1 MFFLVRS
8 KPCWDNLWLMLAGW
22 VLFLAQPGIADDSC
36 PVYLAGQETSYTIKF
51 RSESGSRYVELRN
64 SCLFGRQL
72 NVPAR
77 IDSERRELL
86 TRFFEEGFDK
96 DVKELCLHPLP
107 DKLDKL
113 DKLDNEQRQYLK
125 QIDESFQYNEKIKSL
140 WDPQNFNFFKCVSD
154 RARMLSKAIYKSKV
168 VSNAP
173 LAFYDSMVNAGKQQ
187 HLQLVL
193 SRFECYRE
201 EQVLVF
207 AATSEREWAFF
218 PNGVHNVKGTP
229 EAVLYEWELKINKLG
244 EVIAAN
250 LIYPGLSGQSLL
262 TGFSGQSLLK
272 CIPIDS
278 IGFTCCA
285 SGGFGVS
292 ALFLSSMVVLSQ
304 FSSEWMIATKVFGG
318 FVCCITALTGGGAV
332 SGLNE
337 IYDKKTRV
345 INSIDL
351 TSAPQEKST
360 IVKTQ
365 PFIRI
370 GSDISRRN
378 QFK

>member
-36 PVYLAGQETSYTIKF
+36 PVYLVGQETSYTIKF

-107 DKLDKL
+107 DNLDN
-113 DKLDNEQRQYLK
+113 LDNEQRQYLK
-125 QIDESFQYNEKIKSL
+125 QVDESFQYNEKIKSL

-154 RARMLSKAIYKSKV
+154 RVRMLSKAIYKSEV

-173 LAFYDSMVNAGKQQ
+173 LVFYDSMVNAGKQQ

-207 AATSEREWAFF
+207 TATPEREWAFF

-262 TGFSGQSLLK
+262 K
-272 CIPIDS
+272 CIPTES
-278 IGFTCCA
+278 IWMTCIV
-285 SGGFGVS
+285 SGEFGVS
-292 ALFLSSMVVLSQ
+292 ALFLSSMAVLSQ
-304 FSSEWMIATKVFGG
+304 FSSEWMVVTKIFGG
-318 FVCCITALTGGGAV
+318 FVCCVTAVTGGAAV

-337 IYDKKTRV
+337 IYNKKTRV

-351 TSAPQEKST
+351 TSAPQETST
-360 IVKTQ
+360 IVKAQ